1 MTKHTRGFTLIEI
14 IVAVAIFGMLSIGAY
29 TVLDAG
35 VRSQRQTEFRLE
47 ELASLQRA
55 LQAVEKDL
63 QMLSIRQVRDE
74 LGDKIPLLR
83 GQSDTSG
90 QASFIEFT
98 RSNWRN
104 PAGLPRSNMQHV
116 TYNFAQG
123 KLNRVHHIF
132 LDQASNSHK
141 VTRTLLED
149 MKSMSLSFL
158 NKAGQWSN
166 TWAMLDTQSQVSPLP
181 KAIKISMEVD
191 SFGLIERLIVIDL
204 VVKANSQEELT
215 Q

>member
-1 MTKHTRGFTLIEI
+1 MTRQSRGFTLIEI

-35 VRSQRQTEFRLE
+35 VRTQRQTEFRLE
-47 ELASLQRA
+47 KLATLQRA
-55 LQAVEKDL
+55 LQVIEKDL
-63 QMLSIRQVRDE
+63 QMLSLRQVRDE

-90 QASFIEFT
+90 QASSLEFT

-104 PAGLPRSNMQHV
+104 PAGLPRSNMQHII
-116 TYNFAQG
+116 YNFSQS
-123 KLNRVHHIF
+123 KLDRVHYIF
-132 LDQASNSHK
+132 LDQVSGSAK
-141 VTRTLLED
+141 VTRALLED
-149 MKSMSLSFL
+149 LKSMSITFL
-158 NKAGQWSN
+158 NNAGQWSN
-166 TWAMLDTQSQVSPLP
+166 TWAMFDTPSVETPLP

-191 SFGLIERLIVIDL
+191 TFGLIERLIIIDL
-204 VVKANSQEELT
+204 VAKTEPEEESI